1 MPCETFLLQVVHA
14 DVRTQ
19 ASLLQE
25 ADVVVMNNV
34 FEYFL
39 DRQEQAR

>member
-1 MPCETFLLQVVHA
+1 MPCEIFLLQVVHA
-14 DVRTQ
+14 DICTE
-19 ASLLQE
+19 ASLLQK

>member
-1 MPCETFLLQVVHA
+1 MPWEIFLLQVVHA
-14 DVRTQ
+14 DICTQ
-19 ASLLQE
+19 PSLLQK